1 MTNITIKL
9 LKIINPAN
17 AKIPV
22 VYEPVEEDRAP
33 KMYGPKKPPRL
44 PTLFISAILLL
55 QRCPIN
61 RMEELPRTECM
72 RRMHR
77 TS

>member
-44 PTLFISAILLL
+44 PTLFISAI
-55 QRCPIN
+55 PAATA
-61 RMEELPRTECM
+61 LPDK
-72 RRMHR
+72 
-77 TS
+77 